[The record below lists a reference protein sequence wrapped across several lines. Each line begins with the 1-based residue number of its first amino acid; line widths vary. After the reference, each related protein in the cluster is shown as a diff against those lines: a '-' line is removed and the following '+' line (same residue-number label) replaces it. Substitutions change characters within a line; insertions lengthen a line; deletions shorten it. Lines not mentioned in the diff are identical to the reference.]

1 MPKEILYDAQ
11 ARNSIKSGIDQLARA
26 VKVTLGPKGRNVII
40 DNENGTPIITKDGV
54 TVAKSIDLENQREN
68 IGAKLVKEVA
78 SKTNDLAG
86 DGTTT
91 ATVLAQRIIEE
102 GVKMVTAGANPMEL
116 KKGIDASVS
125 RVIEHLKENQKTIS
139 DDKEI
144 KNVATISA
152 NNDEVIGGIISDAMK
167 KVGKDGVITIE
178 EASSAETYIE
188 VTDGMQ
194 YDKGYFSSHFATNE
208 KMEAVFEHPS
218 ILVTDMK
225 INSVAE
231 ITPLLESVAKA
242 GKAIVIIA
250 DDVSPEVLTMLVVN
264 KIRGGL
270 KIVVAKPPAFGER
283 RTETLQDLAILTGG
297 QFISYDTGYQDL
309 SKIENQDFGS
319 AVKVKITKDKT
330 TFIKGAGFKDLVVKR
345 IKQLKEQLKQAVN
358 EFEKQKLKE
367 RIANLSGGVSVIYI
381 GALTE
386 VEMKEKKYR
395 YEDALNATKAAIE
408 EGIVP
413 GGGVAYVR
421 AISSLEEIKCRDNKK
436 IANVTSPADYNMGI
450 EIMKRVLEE
459 PLRQIV
465 SNAGLEGSVIIKDV
479 KDSKYYDYGYNA
491 NKLQFERLL
500 ESGVIDPSKVARVA
514 LENAGSIAGTL
525 LTTECLIVNIPKKE
539 TAPKI
544 PNLMGM

>member
-125 RVIEHLKENQKTIS
+125 RVIEHLKKNQKTIS